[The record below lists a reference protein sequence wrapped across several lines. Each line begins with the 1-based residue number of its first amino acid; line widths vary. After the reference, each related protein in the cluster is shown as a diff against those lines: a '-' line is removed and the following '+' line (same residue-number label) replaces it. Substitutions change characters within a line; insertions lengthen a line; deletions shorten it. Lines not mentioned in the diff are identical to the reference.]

1 MRRTEVL
8 RYFKACRS
16 CRKTTQLIERG
27 KYMNL
32 DYLQFVEELMDW
44 GMSEDEA
51 CREADYYFNP
61 SEYNADDY
69 DF

>member
-1 MRRTEVL
+1 
-8 RYFKACRS
+8 
-16 CRKTTQLIERG
+16 
-27 KYMNL
+27 MNL
-32 DYLQFVEELMDW
+32 DYLQFVEELMSL